1 MTTVALEVLD
11 GIARLTLDRPDARN
25 TISLEVA
32 RDLHHAT
39 EELAANESVRA
50 VLLSG
55 RGDAFCAGGDLKSFH
70 SQKDMASHIHEVTSY
85 LHPAIE
91 NLDHLH
97 APVVAA
103 VRGAVA
109 GAGLGL
115 ACVADIVL
123 ASTTA
128 RFVSAYTKIG
138 LTPDGSTSWWLPR
151 LVGTRRALELTL
163 TNRVLDAE
171 EACAWGIVTR
181 VVDDEQ
187 LDKQADALV
196 AELASGPTGAYA
208 GARRL
213 IRDSLQRANIAEQ
226 LTAEQEVI
234 VDAAEQDDARE
245 GVGAFLE
252 KRPPKFDS

>member
-1 MTTVALEVLD
+1 MIALEVSD
-11 GIARLTLDRPDARN
+11 GVARLTLDRPDVRN
-25 TISLEVA
+25 TISLELA

-55 RGDAFCAGGDLKSFH
+55 RGDTFCAGGDLKSFH
-70 SQKDMASHIHEVTSY
+70 AQKDMASHIHEVTSY

-97 APVVAA
+97 APIVSA
-103 VRGAVA
+103 VRGAAA

-151 LVGTRRALELTL
+151 LVGLRRALELTL

-171 EACAWGIVTR
+171 EACDWGIVTR
-181 VVDDEQ
+181 VVDDDQ
-187 LDKQADALV
+187 LDKEAEAIV
-196 AELASGPTGAYA
+196 AELASGPTSAFA

-213 IRDSLQRANIAEQ
+213 IRDSLQRDNIAEH
-226 LTAEQEVI
+226 LTAEQDVI
-234 VDAAEQDDARE
+234 VDAAEQNDARE
-245 GVGAFLE
+245 GISAFLE
-252 KRPPKFDS
+252 KRPPTFGS

>member
-1 MTTVALEVLD
+1 MTTVSLAVSD
-11 GIARLTLDRPDARN
+11 GLARLTLDRADARN
-25 TISLEVA
+25 TINLELA

-39 EELAANESVRA
+39 EELAANESIRA
-50 VLLSG
+50 VLLSASG
-55 RGDAFCAGGDLKSFH
+55 GTFCAGGDLKSFH
-70 SQKDMASHIHEVTSY
+70 AQKDMASHLHEVTSY

-91 NLDHLH
+91 NLDRVH

-103 VRGAVA
+103 VRGAAA

-138 LTPDGSTSWWLPR
+138 LTPDGSTSWSLPR
-151 LVGTRRALELTL
+151 LVGLRRALELTL
-163 TNRVLDAE
+163 TNRVLDAD
-171 EACAWGIVTR
+171 EACDWGIVTR

-187 LDKQADALV
+187 LDKEAEAI
-196 AELASGPTGAYA
+196 ATELASGPTGAYA

-213 IRDSLQRANIAEQ
+213 IRDSLQRDNIAEH
-226 LTAEQEVI
+226 LTAEQDVI
-234 VDAAEQDDARE
+234 VEAAHQDNARE
-245 GVGAFLE
+245 GISAFLE
-252 KRPPKFDS
+252 KRQPRFGG

>member
-1 MTTVALEVLD
+1 MVALEVSD
-11 GIARLTLDRPDARN
+11 GVARLTLDRPDVRN
-25 TISLEVA
+25 TISLELA

-55 RGDAFCAGGDLKSFH
+55 RGDTFCAGGDLKSFH
-70 SQKDMASHIHEVTSY
+70 AQKDMASHIHEVTSY

-97 APVVAA
+97 APIVSA
-103 VRGAVA
+103 VRGAAA

-151 LVGTRRALELTL
+151 LVGLRRALELTL

-171 EACAWGIVTR
+171 EACDWGIVTR
-181 VVDDEQ
+181 VVDDDQ
-187 LDKQADALV
+187 LDKEAEAIV
-196 AELASGPTGAYA
+196 AELASGATSAFA

-213 IRDSLQRANIAEQ
+213 IRDSLQRDNIAEH
-226 LTAEQEVI
+226 LTAEQDVI
-234 VDAAEQDDARE
+234 VVAAEQNNARE
-245 GVGAFLE
+245 GISAFLE
-252 KRPPKFDS
+252 KRPPTFGS

>member
-1 MTTVALEVLD
+1 VTTVALDVSD

-55 RGDAFCAGGDLKSFH
+55 RGDTFCAGGDLKSFH
-70 SQKDMASHIHEVTSY
+70 AAKDMASHIHEVTSY

-97 APVVAA
+97 APIVAA
-103 VRGAVA
+103 VRGAAA

-151 LVGTRRALELTL
+151 LVGLRRALELTL

-171 EACAWGIVTR
+171 EASVWGLVTR

-187 LDKQADALV
+187 LDKEAETLV
-196 AELASGPTGAYA
+196 AELASGPTGAFA

-213 IRDSLQRANIAEQ
+213 IRDSLQRDDIAAQ
-226 LTAEQEVI
+226 LTAEQDVI
-234 VDAAEQDDARE
+234 VDAAETDDARE
-245 GVGAFLE
+245 GISAFLE
-252 KRPPKFDS
+252 KRAPRFGS